1 MTRTSKSSPSLPV
14 TSREDGVHHLIDS
27 FRVTPGV
34 IVVDGGPAFT
44 SRSLVTVVMDPSSRL
59 VLSCRLSA

>member
-1 MTRTSKSSPSLPV
+1 MTSTNKTSPALPV
-14 TSREDGVHHLIDS
+14 PSRGHGVRHLIDS
-27 FRVTPGV
+27 FHVTPGV